1 VSSCI
6 TCHTASTSTMLVL
19 GLPTITN
26 RQRVTGGGTK
36 IAYDWGLQQYLIFC
50 VGAAGCASALG
61 PSKAATA
68 TITYRMP
75 SLKNFIAPQPSTST
89 GSIVLIRLHVE
100 HFWSTPNSR
109 SLDEPAFRGY
119 GLEVEM
125 ALATTHRLAL
135 ENTSVTGL
143 GAPAVP
149 RAAYPD
155 LIATRRYPRRH
166 GRLRPVR

>member
-1 VSSCI
+1 
-6 TCHTASTSTMLVL
+6 
-19 GLPTITN
+19 
-26 RQRVTGGGTK
+26 
-36 IAYDWGLQQYLIFC
+36 
-50 VGAAGCASALG
+50 
-61 PSKAATA
+61 
-68 TITYRMP
+68 MP
-75 SLKNFIAPQPSTST
+75 ALKNFIAPQSSTSA

-109 SLDEPAFRGY
+109 SLDEPAFRRY

-155 LIATRRYPRRH
+155 LIATDGIRYVMGGCALYDSALHPNYPCFYKCI
-166 GRLRPVR
+166 LNWIDSSLVLIVVF